1 MNYNSIGDL
10 PPKYQKQARAK
21 IDDLSRGKR
30 PSRTVNQNHNKNRCE
45 DASEA
50 LVGKRM
56 VRSKYGNHKIEIDG
70 IVFDSKAEGKRYLEL
85 KELEKLGAIIDLE
98 LQPEF
103 ELQPAYTGRDGKRV
117 RPITYIG
124 DFRYIETQTGAI
136 VVEDVKGH
144 QTKEYRLKKKLFGYK
159 YGYIDFREVK
169 A

>member
-1 MNYNSIGDL
+1 MTYNSISDL
-10 PPKYQKQARAK
+10 PPKYQKQAKAK
-21 IDDLSRGKR
+21 IDDLSRIKR
-30 PSRTVNQNHNKNRCE
+30 SVRTITPKDNKNRCE
-45 DASEA
+45 GTSESQR
-50 LVGKRM
+50 GKKIR
-56 VRSKYGNHKIEIDG
+56 RNKYGNHKIEING
-70 IVFDSKAEGKRYLEL
+70 IGFDSKAEGRRYLVL

-124 DFRYIETQTGAI
+124 DFRYIETQTGTI

-144 QTKEYRLKKKLFGYK
+144 QTKEYRLKKKMFGYK